1 MATELEKKLA
11 IKILTERIEHAT
23 GKKVVLTEGVSS
35 TIEGVRLVKDD
46 DGKVSFHFPQNMT
59 SAAAA
64 SWKTKN
70 ATAIAT
76 FKNKKVEKKEE
87 EKPEEKPEEKKE
99 EIKEAVK
106 PKGSAELREAVI
118 REVGTRNLK
127 ENWLMPNDAEK
138 AYELILKVGKNP
150 KYIAAMK
157 PETKTAWDQAI
168 ALYNKWYDQAGK
180 RKPIDK
186 TQEPARTADLTTIGT
201 LLKPLTTAYGKAV
214 GANVG
219 L

>member
-23 GKKVVLTEGVSS
+23 GKKVVLKEGVSS
-35 TIEGVRLVKDD
+35 TIDGVKLVKDD
-46 DGKVSFHFPQNMT
+46 DGKVSFHFPANMS

-87 EKPEEKPEEKKE
+87 EKPEEKKE
-99 EIKEAVK
+99 EVKEAVK
-106 PKGSAELREAVI
+106 LKGSSELREAVI

-127 ENWLMPNDAEK
+127 ENWLVPNDAEK

>member
-11 IKILTERIEHAT
+11 IRILTERIEHAT
-23 GKKVVLTEGVSS
+23 GKKVVLTEGISS
-35 TIEGVRLVKDD
+35 SIDGVKLVKDD

-87 EKPEEKPEEKKE
+87 EKPEEKKE

-106 PKGSAELREAVI
+106 PRLSAELREAVI
-118 REVGTRNLK
+118 REVGVKNLK
-127 ENWLMPNDAEK
+127 ESWLLPNDAEK

-157 PETKTAWDQAI
+157 PETKTAWDQAV
-168 ALYNKWYDQAGK
+168 ALFNKWYDATGK
-180 RKPIDK
+180 RKAIDK
-186 TQEPARTADLTTIGT
+186 AQEAARTADLTTIGT

>member
-23 GKKVVLTEGVSS
+23 GKKVVLKEGVSS
-35 TIEGVRLVKDD
+35 TIDGVKLVKDD
-46 DGKVSFHFPQNMT
+46 DGKVSFHFPANMT

-87 EKPEEKPEEKKE
+87 EKPEEKKE

-106 PKGSAELREAVI
+106 PRLSSELREAVI

-127 ENWLMPNDAEK
+127 ESWLVPNDAEK

-157 PETKTAWDQAI
+157 PETKTAWDQAV

-186 TQEPARTADLTTIGT
+186 TQEAARTADLTTIGT